1 MSMIDQLRPT
11 LRVVGHW
18 SARTDPQTLHAP
30 GPRTAS
36 RRPDEIARNRLERSA
51 GESEQLGFTLIELM
65 IVVAII
71 GILAAIAVPAY
82 QDYSIRAQVAEG
94 LNLSAGAKD
103 AVNNYVADRGLWP
116 ADNTTA
122 GVSAN
127 TEIAGKYVTQVTVTN
142 GVIDVEYGGAAHTLI
157 SGKAIQLTPTT
168 NVGSVEWDCASAGG
182 EIADRHL
189 PGACR

>member
-1 MSMIDQLRPT
+1 MIDNLPHTFRDIGHLGGRPV
-11 LRVVGHW
+11 R
-18 SARTDPQTLHAP
+18 QTLNAP
-30 GPRTAS
+30 ES
-36 RRPDEIARNRLERSA
+36 RAVSRSSEQIERSGLDRSA
-51 GESEQLGFTLIELM
+51 IDNDQQGFTLIELM

-116 ADNTTA
+116 SDNSTA
-122 GVSAN
+122 GISAD
-127 TEIAGKYVTQVTVTN
+127 TTIKGKYVTKVTVISN
-142 GVIDVEYGGAAHTLI
+142 GVIDVEYGGSAHALI
-157 SGKAIQLTPTT
+157 SGKALQLTPST
-168 NVGSVEWDCASAGG
+168 NAGSVEWDCASAGA
-182 EIADRHL
+182 EIAARHL